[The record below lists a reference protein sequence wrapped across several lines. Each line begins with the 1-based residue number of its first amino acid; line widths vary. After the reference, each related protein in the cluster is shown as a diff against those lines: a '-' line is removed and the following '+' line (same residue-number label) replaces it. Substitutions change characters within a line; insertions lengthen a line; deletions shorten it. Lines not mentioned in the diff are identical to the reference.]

1 MTTAGCGLRLPTT
14 GRDEAVMTRILLHS
28 TVPHGTS
35 KRPPGS
41 EEILERGVA
50 LVEPELRRIVAR
62 LHPSVAQVCRYHLG
76 WDAEGSVGPLQRA
89 GKRVRAALAVL
100 SVRSVGAPE
109 RFAAIAGTAVE
120 LVHQLSL
127 LHDDVMDGDTER
139 RGRPAAWAAFGT
151 GPAVL
156 AGDALVVQAV
166 AEIFHAQAPG
176 ASAATN
182 ALIVAVEKTVEGQAE
197 DLSLEGWSAGEVSPD
212 RYVGMAR
219 GKTGALFGCAAAL
232 GAVLADAPAPV
243 VQALHS
249 AGSELGVAFQILDD
263 ILGLWGERAVTGK
276 PVGADL
282 MCGKKTLPLLLAV
295 GSGTAAGRRLA
306 ALLGSGPLA
315 PVDVPEAMRLLEE
328 TESRRRSEEAAV
340 RHVTSALTALGGAS
354 IPADVQEQWRHFI
367 TDLSRRSS

>member
-1 MTTAGCGLRLPTT
+1 
-14 GRDEAVMTRILLHS
+14 MTRILLHS
-28 TVPHGTS
+28 AVSHGTS

-41 EEILERGVA
+41 GEILERGTA

-62 LHPSVAQVCRYHLG
+62 LHPSVAKVCRYHMG
-76 WDAEGSVGPLQRA
+76 WDAEGSEGLVQRA

-109 RFAAIAGTAVE
+109 RFAAVAGTAVE

-166 AEIFHAQAPG
+166 AGIFQAQAPG
-176 ASAATN
+176 AAAATN
-182 ALIVAVEKTVEGQAE
+182 ALIVAVEKMVEGQAE
-197 DLSLEGWSAGEVSPD
+197 DLSLEGWSVSEVSPD
-212 RYVGMAR
+212 QYVRMAR

-243 VQALHS
+243 TQALHS

-263 ILGLWGERAVTGK
+263 ILGLWGESTITGK
-276 PVGADL
+276 PVGTDL
-282 MCGKKTLPLLLAV
+282 MRGKKTLPLLLAV
-295 GSGTAAGRRLA
+295 GSGTAAGQRLA
-306 ALLGSGPLA
+306 ALLDSGPPA
-315 PVDVPEAMRLLEE
+315 PADVPEAMRLLEE
-328 TESRRRSEEAAV
+328 TESRRRAEEMAV
-340 RHVTSALTALGGAS
+340 RHVASATAALGEAA
-354 IPADVQEQWRHFI
+354 IPADVREQWRHFI